1 MGFPVNELIAQNV
14 LSTVQGVTTG
24 TGYNYTLT
32 AQRHSRAGDKKAH
45 LNAVII
51 QEDPREVPDPKV
63 YNTKE
68 WLLTFHV
75 GVFVIPLEQDT
86 TPIDQYVNLIAADVH
101 KAVMVDRYRGGL
113 ALDTQIRASYKSVED
128 GLEYECIVIPV
139 EVNYRTNEVN
149 PYQQA

>member
-1 MGFPVNELIAQNV
+1 MTYPVNELIAQNI
-14 LSTVQGVTTG
+14 LTTIQGVTTG
-24 TGYNYTLT
+24 NGYNYTLS
-32 AQRHSRAGDKKAH
+32 AQRHTRAGDKVAH

-51 QEDPREVPDPKV
+51 QEDPKEVPDPKV

-75 GVFVIPLEQDT
+75 GVFVIPEEQDT

-101 KAVMVDRYRGGL
+101 KALMVDRYRGGY
-113 ALDTQIRASYKSVED
+113 ALDTQIRPSYKSAEE
-128 GLEYECIVIPV
+128 GLKYECIVIPA
-139 EVNYRTNEVN
+139 EVNYRTNELN